1 MDFKPQFKEASAPE
15 RKTED
20 SSPSWAMDTVDD
32 AEDDSLSFFKKL
44 AED

>member
-20 SSPSWAMDTVDD
+20 SSPSWAMTNDD
-32 AEDDSLSFFKKL
+32 EDDDSLSFFKKL